1 MHMKPHALP
10 LHVGIAFCGA
20 VHARHDVGPHVSG
33 LVFCTHWPVQ
43 MC

>member
-1 MHMKPHALP
+1 MKPHVLP
-10 LHVGIAFCGA
+10 LHVGMALLGA
-20 VHARHDVGPHVSG
+20 VQVVHDVVPHVSG